1 MTPDITTKYLGMRL
15 RNPFIVAAS
24 PLGRDLDRLRLLE
37 AAGAAAVVLPSLFEE
52 QIEQDSFLVHTDM
65 ERGTESFPEALS
77 YLPEMTAYNTGPER
91 YLTLIGR
98 AREALRIPVM
108 ASLNGASPGGWTS
121 YARKMQD
128 AGASAL
134 ELNVY
139 FVAAN
144 MDETSIEVEQR
155 YLEIVAAVRRA
166 ITIPL
171 AVKVGP
177 FFSSTANMAR
187 RIVDAGADGL
197 VVFNRFYQPDI
208 DLENLVVV
216 PDLKLSTAVELRLP
230 LRWLAILHGRVQA
243 SLAATTGVH
252 DHYGAI
258 KLLLVG
264 ADATMV
270 ASALLIHGPA
280 WIESAVAGLTE
291 WMTEHEYTSV
301 EQLKG
306 SMSWQGAP
314 NPAAFERANY
324 METLASYEMPR

>member
-1 MTPDITTKYLGMRL
+1 MTPDLSTRYLGFQL
-15 RNPFIVAAS
+15 RNPFVVSAS
-24 PLGRDLDRLRLLE
+24 PLGRDLDRLLLLE
-37 AAGAAAVVLPSLFEE
+37 AAGASAVVLPSLFEE
-52 QIEQDSFLVHTDM
+52 QIEHDTMQVHTTL
-65 ERGTESFPEALS
+65 EQGTESFPEALS
-77 YLPEMTAYNTGPER
+77 YLPEMSSYNTGPER
-91 YLTLIGR
+91 YLSLITR
-98 AREALRIPVM
+98 AREALRIPVIP
-108 ASLNGASPGGWTS
+108 SLNGASPGGWTS

-128 AGASAL
+128 AGAHAL

-139 FVAAN
+139 FIAAD
-144 MDETSIEVEQR
+144 MEETSEQAERR
-155 YLEIVAAVRRA
+155 YLDIVTEVRRA

-230 LRWLAILHGRVQA
+230 LRWIAILHGRVKA

-252 DHYGAI
+252 DHFGAI

-264 ADATMV
+264 ADATMM
-270 ASALLIHGPA
+270 ASALLIHGPG
-280 WIESAVAGLTE
+280 WIESAITGLSE
-291 WMTEHEYTSV
+291 WMVEHEYTSV

-306 SMSWQGAP
+306 SMSWRGAP